1 MCAARLPSERGSS
14 EQSRESPG
22 PPKMLGGNRHGNR
35 SLLRQWVA
43 SDVFAESQ
51 VKSRVGQSCRNPGPP
66 LPGPG
71 RRVALCRAGGEL
83 GVSWG
88 EG

>member
-22 PPKMLGGNRHGNR
+22 PPKMLGGNRRGNR

-51 VKSRVGQSCRNPGPP
+51 VKSRWVSHVAAPGPLAGAGTP
-66 LPGPG
+66 SGPVQSG
-71 RRVALCRAGGEL
+71 RRAGGEL
-83 GVSWG
+83 G
-88 EG
+88 